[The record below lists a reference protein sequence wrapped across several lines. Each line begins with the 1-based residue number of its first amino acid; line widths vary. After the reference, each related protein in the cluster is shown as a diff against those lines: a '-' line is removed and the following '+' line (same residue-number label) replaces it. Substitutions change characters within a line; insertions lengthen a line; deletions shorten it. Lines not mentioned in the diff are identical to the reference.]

1 MLSTCVEARR
11 AGADA
16 LLEDQHE
23 QAVGGA
29 HADSRFMM
37 IAFTGMTIERKT
49 TSRSTK
55 LSERTT
61 SSTIGSQV
69 SKKSR

>member
-1 MLSTCVEARR
+1 MA
-11 AGADA
+11 
-16 LLEDQHE
+16 
-23 QAVGGA
+23 
-29 HADSRFMM
+29 
-37 IAFTGMTIERKT
+37 IACAGMTIERKA

-69 SKKSR
+69 SKKPR